1 MIILETD
8 RLTLREVTTEDAE
21 FIYKLLNDP
30 DFLRYIGDRKI
41 RNLDDAKEYI
51 SKKMIPNYEAFG
63 FGFYLTKLRENDVS
77 IGICGLVKRPFM
89 EHVDV
94 GFAFLPEYRGS
105 GYAFESAS
113 AVLKYATN
121 HLGIDYV
128 VAITDPDNDRSIK
141 LLEKLGL
148 KFSKM
153 IQFDKEDYK
162 CRLFVPA
169 KELNNGA

>member
-1 MIILETD
+1 MIILETE
-8 RLTLREVTTEDAE
+8 RLTLREITTEDAE
-21 FIYKLLNDP
+21 FIYNLLNDP

-41 RNLDDAKEYI
+41 KNLDDAKEYI
-51 SKKMIPNYEAFG
+51 SKKMIPNYETFG
-63 FGFYLTKLRENDVS
+63 FGFYLTELRENGTPTGV
-77 IGICGLVKRPFM
+77 CGLVKRPFL

-94 GFAFLPEYRGS
+94 GFAFLPEYRGN

-113 AVLKYATN
+113 AILKYAKN
-121 HLGIDYV
+121 NLGINYI
-128 VAITDPDNDRSIK
+128 VAITDPDNFRSIK

-153 IQFDKEDYK
+153 IQFDNEEKK

-169 KELNNGA
+169 NV